1 MNPQTLT
8 RMIRLILLLIAGCFS
23 LLLSAQD
30 QTVNNDS
37 LRKDAP
43 NMFIDCRG
51 CDMNYTRQ
59 EIPWV
64 NYVRDVREADVYVL
78 VTSQNTGSGGNM
90 YTYKFQGLGRFMG
103 MNDTLTF
110 SSNPDET
117 SSVIRIQRTNL
128 LKAGLI
134 RYAAKTPVMDELDI
148 SHNGNFDDEE
158 VEDKWRNWVFEL
170 ETNPRFNA
178 EESYKRL
185 QFNNSVNISKVTPD
199 IKVEVEIDYS
209 YNRQRFI
216 DEEEDTT
223 YIRSGRSVENLL
235 VKSINDHWSYGL
247 RWNLGSSSSMNYDFN
262 NMLLPSVEYNL
273 FPYSESTHRQMRFLY
288 SIGYQ
293 FSNYID
299 STIYN
304 KTSEHLFLHQMRIAY
319 QVQEKWGSVNLSL
332 QYSGYLHDLSKTSV
346 ELYGSLRVRIVKGL
360 SLSVSGGGG
369 YINDQLALRKGE
381 LSEAE
386 RLLRLKEQAT
396 SYSLMGGVSLTYTF
410 GSIYNNVV
418 NPRFGNGSSGGGGGF
433 D

>member
-1 MNPQTLT
+1 
-8 RMIRLILLLIAGCFS
+8 MIRLILLLIAGCFS

>member
-30 QTVNNDS
+30 LTVNNDS

-78 VTSQNTGSGGNM
+78 VTSQSTGSGGNM

-117 SSVIRIQRTNL
+117 SSVIRTQRTNL

-134 RYAAKTPVMDELDI
+134 RYAAKTPVMDKLDI
-148 SHNGNFDDEE
+148 SHNGNFDEEE
-158 VEDKWRNWVFEL
+158 VIDKWRNWVFEL
-170 ETNPRFNA
+170 ETNPRFSA

-185 QFNNSVNISKVTPD
+185 QFYNSVNISKVTPD

-223 YIRSGRSVENLL
+223 YIRSSRSIDNLI
-235 VKSINDHWSYGL
+235 VKSLGEHWSYGL
-247 RWNLGSSSSMNYDFN
+247 RWDLGSSSSQNYDFN
-262 NMLLPSVEYNL
+262 NMFLPSVEYNL

-293 FSNYID
+293 YSNYID